1 MNSLREVA
9 SRVAACTDCP
19 LSKTRTNTVPGEG
32 AANAEIMFIG
42 EGPGFN
48 EDRQGRPFVGA
59 AGKFLEALLMSIG
72 IKREEVFIANVVK
85 CRPPNNRD
93 PLPLETD
100 ACRKYLDKQINL
112 IEPKLIVTLGRYA
125 TSRFIPGQTISASR
139 GRLRN
144 VNGLNVYPIYHP
156 AAALHNGRFRR
167 IIEDDFK
174 QIPDL
179 VRVKGTTPIERESK
193 SAKQLS
199 MFSEDSNIDW

>member
-1 MNSLREVA
+1 MNSLKEVA
-9 SRVAACTDCP
+9 SRVAVCTDCP
-19 LSKTRTNTVPGEG
+19 LSITRTNSVPGEG
-32 AANAEIMFIG
+32 PVNAEIMFIG

-48 EDRQGRPFVGA
+48 EDKQGRPFVGA
-59 AGKFLEALLMSIG
+59 AGKFLEALLGSIG
-72 IKREEVFIANVVK
+72 IKREDVFISNVVK

-100 ACRKYLDKQINL
+100 ACRKYLDKQIDL
-112 IEPKLIVTLGRYA
+112 ISPKLIVTLGRYA

-156 AAALHNGRFRR
+156 AAALHNGGFRR
-167 IIEDDFK
+167 TIEDDFK

-179 VRVKGTTPIERESK
+179 VSLKETTTTDRAPE
-193 SAKQLS
+193 AGKQLP
-199 MFSEDSNIDW
+199 MFFKDSNIE